1 VSRAGISDPR
11 PGGDGTLLGEP
22 VLVFRPGY
30 GIFDQ
35 DGNKLGTAHRI
46 HDKYPHYELRDT
58 EVRCVVRNTMRN
70 RNRHGSVWE
79 YVVCT
84 PDGEEVARLSR
95 PRGWSR
101 AEHCTVARG
110 TETIATLDKR
120 FGEPLNTRLGRLIRL
135 PAERWQLTDNSG
147 RDVARITVAWE
158 HAVYVLEVETWV
170 VEPMRTVALASCVVA
185 HEEMANLG
193 GGGGG

>member
-84 PDGEEVARLSR
+84 PDGEEGREAQPTPRMVSRRTLHGGARDGDDRDAGQAIRRAAEYPAR
-95 PRGWSR
+95 PPHS
-101 AEHCTVARG
+101 
-110 TETIATLDKR
+110 
-120 FGEPLNTRLGRLIRL
+120 
-135 PAERWQLTDNSG
+135 
-147 RDVARITVAWE
+147 IT
-158 HAVYVLEVETWV
+158 
-170 VEPMRTVALASCVVA
+170 C
-185 HEEMANLG
+185 
-193 GGGGG
+193 